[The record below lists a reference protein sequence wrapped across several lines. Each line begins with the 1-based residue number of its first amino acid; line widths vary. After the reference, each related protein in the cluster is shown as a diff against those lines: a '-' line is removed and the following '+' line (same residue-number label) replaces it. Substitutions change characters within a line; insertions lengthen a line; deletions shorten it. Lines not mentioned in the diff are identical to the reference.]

1 MAGGETMIQ
10 KPKFY
15 ATVNLGQIL
24 AIVTCMGAGMKAYTG
39 IHVSIAELQIEL
51 QHSAE
56 HLSSIDTAIEKL
68 REVLLHSDGR
78 LSTMEASTVALET
91 DVRHLQ
97 EQVRALNMHQK
108 GDEQ

>member
-1 MAGGETMIQ
+1 MAGGDTVIQ
-10 KPKFY
+10 KPQFH

-24 AIVTCMGAGMKAYTG
+24 AIVTCMGAGLKAYTG
-39 IHVSIAELQIEL
+39 IHVSIAQLQMEL

-56 HLSSIDTAIEKL
+56 RLSSIDTAIEKL
-68 REVLLHSDGR
+68 REVLVHSDGR
-78 LSTMEASTVALET
+78 LSTMEVSAGALEM

-97 EQVRALNMHQK
+97 AQIRALNMQQK